1 MEEVKMISQGLFKIE
16 QEILEK
22 VLKEKGI
29 EHAKKLLW
37 EMLNWGGRTS
47 CHEYDY
53 WMEWLKKRI
62 KEN

>member
-1 MEEVKMISQGLFKIE
+1 VKKKMISQGLFKID

-22 VLKEKGI
+22 VLKERGI

-37 EMLNWGGRTS
+37 EMLNWGGRIS
-47 CHEYDY
+47 YHEYDY
-53 WMEWLKKRI
+53 WMEWLKKKI

>member
-1 MEEVKMISQGLFKIE
+1 MISQGLFKID
-16 QEILEK
+16 QEVLEK
-22 VLKEKGI
+22 VLKERGI

-37 EMLNWGGRTS
+37 EMLNWGGRIS
-47 CHEYDY
+47 YYEYDY

>member
-1 MEEVKMISQGLFKIE
+1 MISQGLFKID

-22 VLKEKGI
+22 VLNEYGLEK
-29 EHAKKLLW
+29 AKRLLY
-37 EMLNWGGRTS
+37 EMLCWGGRINYY
-47 CHEYDY
+47 EYDY

>member
-1 MEEVKMISQGLFKIE
+1 MISQGLFKIE

-37 EMLNWGGRTS
+37 EMLCWGGRLS
-47 CHEYDY
+47 IYEYDY
-53 WMEWLKKRI
+53 WLNWLKKRI

>member
-1 MEEVKMISQGLFKIE
+1 MISQGIFKVDKE
-16 QEILEK
+16 VLRK
-22 VLKEKGI
+22 VLREKGI

-37 EMLNWGGRTS
+37 EMLNWGGRIS

-53 WMEWLKKRI
+53 WMKWLKKRI

>member
-1 MEEVKMISQGLFKIE
+1 MISQGLFKID

-22 VLKEKGI
+22 VLNEYGLEK
-29 EHAKKLLW
+29 AKRLLY
-37 EMLNWGGRTS
+37 EMLCWGGRIS
-47 CHEYDY
+47 YYEYDY

>member
-1 MEEVKMISQGLFKIE
+1 MISQGLFKID

-29 EHAKKLLW
+29 EHTKKLLW
-37 EMLNWGGRTS
+37 EMLCWGGRLS
-47 CHEYDY
+47 IYEYDY
-53 WMEWLKKRI
+53 WLNWLKKRI

>member
-1 MEEVKMISQGLFKIE
+1 MISQGLLKID

-29 EHAKKLLW
+29 EHAKRLLY
-37 EMLNWGGRTS
+37 EMLCWDGRIS
-47 CHEYDY
+47 HYEYEY
-53 WMEWLKKRI
+53 WLNWLKKRI